1 MGEGQAGRL
10 RLARD
15 EYRPC
20 HWGGLATVVETL
32 KIMDKALS

>member
-1 MGEGQAGRL
+1 MGEGQTGGL

-20 HWGGLATVVETL
+20 HWGGLATVAETV
-32 KIMDKALS
+32 KIMDKALL